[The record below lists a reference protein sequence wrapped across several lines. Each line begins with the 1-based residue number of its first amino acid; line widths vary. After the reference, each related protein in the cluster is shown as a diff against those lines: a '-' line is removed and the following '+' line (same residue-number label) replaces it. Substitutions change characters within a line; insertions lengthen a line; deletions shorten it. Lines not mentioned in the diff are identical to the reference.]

1 MKLKLIQNG
10 GKDNVGGPCKKT
22 VVMITTEQN
31 QLVLFAK
38 KQETGVKVC
47 DDCGFMIGVN
57 AALGGAGRGTQ
68 GGAGRGAR
76 ITVPQGGAGRVTQ
89 ETVPGVVAR
98 GSIQT

>member
-22 VVMITTEQN
+22 VVMITTKQN

-47 DDCGFMIGVN
+47 DDCGF
-57 AALGGAGRGTQ
+57 TQ
-68 GGAGRGAR
+68 SGPCTKKANEQSKLERA
-76 ITVPQGGAGRVTQ
+76 TPCM
-89 ETVPGVVAR
+89 
-98 GSIQT
+98 